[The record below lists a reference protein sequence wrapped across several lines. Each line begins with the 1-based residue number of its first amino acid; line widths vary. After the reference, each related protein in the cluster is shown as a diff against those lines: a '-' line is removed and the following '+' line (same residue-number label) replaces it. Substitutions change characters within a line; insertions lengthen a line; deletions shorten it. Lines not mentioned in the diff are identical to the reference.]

1 MQVQAI
7 LYFLLAIIL
16 ECAPYGKP
24 KLRVLKKWWRG
35 LTSPRETADSHTQPL
50 LGAGNNFSIA
60 IPNGEDEDVAAERQ
74 RVLDGRVSNAM
85 IYLCNLR
92 KVFLK
97 ENPFLLRKIIL
108 QK

>member
-1 MQVQAI
+1 M
-7 LYFLLAIIL
+7 
-16 ECAPYGKP
+16 
-24 KLRVLKKWWRG
+24 LKKWWQG

-50 LGAGNNFSIA
+50 LGAGNNVSIA
-60 IPNGEDEDVAAERQ
+60 IPNGEDEDVAAERH

-92 KVFLK
+92 KVFPK
-97 ENPFLLRKIIL
+97 EYPFLQRKIIL

>member
-24 KLRVLKKWWRG
+24 KLRVLKKWWQG

-50 LGAGNNFSIA
+50 LGAGNFSIA